1 MIPKNNLRTDEAQ
14 FDLSE
19 IKDFFVNHA
28 HPLIIAEYVKQAI
41 P

>member
-1 MIPKNNLRTDEAQ
+1 MIPKKHLRTDEAQ

-28 HPLIIAEYVKQAI
+28 HPLIIAKYVKQPI